1 MSEKQIND
9 YAMDSMLAAMQNKR
23 LIEDIEALRR
33 ENDRLWEKGN
43 RIRFLLEQ
51 AMTLLIAHGE
61 SPKWRSPDEQR
72 RWESDWQW
80 LYSEYRTMDG
90 PSKHQEV

>member
-1 MSEKQIND
+1 MNEKQMND
-9 YAMDSMLAAMQNKR
+9 YAMDSMLAAMQNRR
-23 LIEDIEALRR
+23 LIEENEALRR

-43 RIRFLLEQ
+43 RIRFLLNQ

-61 SPKWRSPDEQR
+61 SPKWRPPDEQR

-80 LYSEYRTMDG
+80 LHSEYRTMDG
-90 PSKHQEV
+90 PPVYREV